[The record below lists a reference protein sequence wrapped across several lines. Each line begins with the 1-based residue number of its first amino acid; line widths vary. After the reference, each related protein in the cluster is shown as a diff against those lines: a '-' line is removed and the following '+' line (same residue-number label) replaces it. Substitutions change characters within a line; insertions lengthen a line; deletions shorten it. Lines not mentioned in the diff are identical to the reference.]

1 MSDLRTRIAKVLFDH
16 AADEYSW
23 GVDGCTCGADTGD
36 KQSQHQA
43 DAVIAELGMREQTGN
58 NAAYPQVIPCADY
71 LRTHH
76 RYVTNWKADNETD

>member
-1 MSDLRTRIAKVLFDH
+1 MDRSNY
-16 AADEYSW
+16 EM
-23 GVDGCTCGADTGD
+23 
-36 KQSQHQA
+36 A

-76 RYVTNWKADNETD
+76 RYVTEWEADDETD